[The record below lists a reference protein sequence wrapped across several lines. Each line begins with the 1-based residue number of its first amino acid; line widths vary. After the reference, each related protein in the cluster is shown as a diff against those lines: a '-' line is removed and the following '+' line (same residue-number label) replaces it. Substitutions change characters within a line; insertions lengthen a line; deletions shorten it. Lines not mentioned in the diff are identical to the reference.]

1 MNHFMFSYR
10 SCLCLLINLNRRFTC
25 LLFRIFKCVEQQYGV
40 ILIGKT
46 LFDLIP
52 QFYTRDVRT
61 KCQELECWNNGYKLI
76 FIRKFSA

>member
-1 MNHFMFSYR
+1 MNHLMFSYC
-10 SCLCLLINLNRRFTC
+10 SCLLINLNRRFTC
-25 LLFRIFKCVEQQYGV
+25 LLFRIFKCVEQQYVV

-52 QFYTRDVRT
+52 QFNSWNVRT
-61 KCQELECWNNGYKLI
+61 KCQELERRDNGYKLI

>member
-10 SCLCLLINLNRRFTC
+10 SCLLINLNRKFTC
-25 LLFRIFKCVEQQYGV
+25 LLFRIFKCVEQQHGI

-52 QFYTRDVRT
+52 QFNTRDVRT
-61 KCQELECWNNGYKLI
+61 ECQELERGDNGYKLI